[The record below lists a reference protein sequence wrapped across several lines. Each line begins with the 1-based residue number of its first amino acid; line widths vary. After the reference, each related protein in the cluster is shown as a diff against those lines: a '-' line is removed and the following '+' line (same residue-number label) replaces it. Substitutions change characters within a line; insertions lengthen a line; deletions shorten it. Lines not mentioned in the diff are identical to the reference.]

1 MKYHFLYKK
10 QIIAAYFVFIS
21 LLLTVFLAGSVHG
34 AEESSDPVEQEK
46 KAPPIPAGDTRKWLD
61 RLSDPAQWEIWHKQ
75 TSTGIVDSVER
86 VDNFF
91 GDERLDDDNRRTRL
105 RLGTGL
111 RWHEND
117 GTSILTDVKARLALP
132 RLKNRFQL
140 VIDDTFESE
149 EAGSMQSLSDAAS
162 DSEPDTSLR
171 YIIKQDE
178 RRRLTSDAGVRFS
191 SPSQVFGRLRGSII
205 VPYAA
210 WGLRLT
216 QTVAWFTDDGFIE
229 TSEMRWSRPMGNDW
243 LFQTVSRLTWEEN
256 INGVKPGQSF
266 SLYKELTTRRAY
278 RFSIAG
284 VWPEMPHTH
293 EGNYA
298 AEFTYR
304 QLIHS
309 RWLFLEIEPGVEFP
323 QKHDYELTPYI
334 NAQFEIVFG
343 DE

>member
-1 MKYHFLYKK
+1 M
-10 QIIAAYFVFIS
+10 VFP
-21 LLLTVFLAGSVHG
+21 AGPVHG
-34 AEESSDPVEQEK
+34 EQKPLGQVEQDQ
-46 KAPPIPAGDTRKWLD
+46 AQPPPSKSDTKTWLD
-61 RLSDPAQWEIWHKQ
+61 QLSDPGQWEIWHKQ
-75 TSTGIVDSVER
+75 ASTGIVDSVER
-86 VDNFF
+86 MDNFF

-117 GTSILTDVKARLALP
+117 GASLLTDVKARLALP
-132 RLKNRFQL
+132 HLKHRFQL
-140 VIDDTFESE
+140 VIDDSFESE

-162 DSEPDTSLR
+162 DSEPDTALR
-171 YIIKQDE
+171 YIIKQNE

-191 SPSQVFGRLRGSII
+191 SPSQLFGRLRGSVF
-205 VPYAA
+205 VPYSA
-210 WGLRLT
+210 WGMRLT

-243 LFQTVSRLTWEEN
+243 LFQTSSRLTWEEN
-256 INGVKPGQSF
+256 INGVRPGQIF
-266 SLYKELTTRRAY
+266 GLYKELTRRRAH
-278 RFSIAG
+278 RFTIAG

-293 EGNYA
+293 EGNYS

-323 QKHDYELTPYI
+323 QEHDYELTPYI
-334 NAQFEIVFG
+334 SVQFEIVFG
-343 DE
+343 DEG

>member
-1 MKYHFLYKK
+1 MP
-10 QIIAAYFVFIS
+10 

-34 AEESSDPVEQEK
+34 AEKPSDPVEQEK
-46 KAPPIPAGDTRKWLD
+46 KAPPIPASDTRQWMD
-61 RLSDPAQWEIWHKQ
+61 RLSDPSQWEIWHKE
-75 TSTGIVDSVER
+75 TSIGIVESVER
-86 VDNFF
+86 VDHFF

-111 RWHEND
+111 RWHKQD
-117 GTSILTDVKARLALP
+117 GASLLTDVKARLALP
-132 RLKNRFQL
+132 HLKHRFQL
-140 VIDDTFESE
+140 VIDDSFESDDPGKSGTFS
-149 EAGSMQSLSDAAS
+149 EAAK

-178 RRRLTSDAGVRFS
+178 RRRLTSGAGIRLS
-191 SPSQVFGRLRGSII
+191 SPSQLFGRLRGSVF

-210 WGLRLT
+210 WGMRLT

-243 LFQTVSRLTWEEN
+243 FFQTASRLTWEET

-278 RFSIAG
+278 RHSIAG

-293 EGNYA
+293 EANYS

-309 RWLFLEIEPGVEFP
+309 RWLFLEIEPGMEFP
-323 QKHDYELTPYI
+323 QKHGYTATPYI
-334 NAQFEIVFG
+334 NVKFEIVFG
-343 DE
+343 DEGISLPQKKKNKERE